1 MKVFY
6 ITLSLIILSSI
17 CTNLQVPELKASIT
31 RQIMDRFLNAETK
44 ELFKVFHYVFNKSYL
59 LNSETGLQKYRVF
72 KQNVKEIKEF
82 NARGLSWWK
91 GVHQHSDLTKE
102 EFRKHYNLKPRSSQD
117 FKALFG
123 NRNFLNDEIN
133 FDLLAD
139 KEEEEVKKENLTG
152 TSYNWMN
159 TVGAARDQGNCGSC
173 WAFSTMA
180 SVESQLYM
188 KNSKYKLQYL
198 STQQLV
204 DCDTNDGG
212 CDGGWM
218 PSALAYLNSAGGAM
232 LESSYPYTSGN
243 SGASGT
249 CAFNKANA
257 VVQVKNMK
265 GCDPGWSF
273 SQTCNLTNWLSY
285 LSTGALAVVVSAED
299 ILYNYAGGIIDLS
312 TMSSS
317 ICSQF
322 DHAVLAVG
330 YTTDTS
336 NRGVIT
342 VRNSWSTSWGQ
353 NGYFQIYYTTSA
365 NSTCWITNIAVQP
378 TL

>member
-6 ITLSLIILSSI
+6 ITLSLIILSTI
-17 CTNLQVPELKASIT
+17 CTNNQVPELKASIT
-31 RQIMDRFLNAETK
+31 RQIMDRFLNAEPK
-44 ELFKVFHYVFNKSYL
+44 ELFKVFHYVFNKSYS

-91 GVHQHSDLTKE
+91 GVQEHSDLTKE
-102 EFRKHYNLKPRSSQD
+102 EFKKHYNLKPRSAQD

-123 NRNFLNDEIN
+123 NRNFLSDEIN

-139 KEEEEVKKENLTG
+139 KEEVQKENATG
-152 TSYNWMN
+152 ASYNWMN
-159 TVGAARDQGNCGSC
+159 TLGAARDQGNCGSC

-180 SVESQLYM
+180 GIESQLYIS
-188 KNSKYKLQYL
+188 NSKYKLQYL

-212 CDGGWM
+212 CNGGWM

-232 LESSYPYTSGN
+232 LDSSYPYTSGT
-243 SGASGT
+243 SGNSGT
-249 CAFNKANA
+249 CAFVNSKVVAQVANM
-257 VVQVKNMK
+257 N

-273 SQTCNLTNWLSY
+273 SQTCTLTNWLNFM
-285 LSTGALAVVVSAED
+285 STGALSVVVSAGD
-299 ILYNYAGGIIDLS
+299 ILENYSGGIIDLS
-312 TMSSS
+312 TMGTS

-330 YTTDTS
+330 YTTNS
-336 NRGVIT
+336 AGRGIIT
-342 VRNSWSTSWGQ
+342 VRNSWSTGWGQ
-353 NGYFQIYYTTSA
+353 NGYFQIYYTTSL
-365 NSTCWITNIAVQP
+365 NSTCWITNVAVQP
-378 TL
+378 VL